1 MGRARRIQEGDAI
14 TVVSWGAMVE
24 RCEEAAKARGIAAD
38 ILDLRTIIPWDRNA
52 VLESVRRTRRC
63 LIVHEDLLT
72 AGFGA
77 EVAAVVAEEAFL
89 SLDAPVARLAIPDIP
104 TPYNVPMMHAVIPSV
119 EQIGARMAELA
130 EF

>member
-1 MGRARRIQEGDAI
+1 
-14 TVVSWGAMVE
+14 
-24 RCEEAAKARGIAAD
+24 
-38 ILDLRTIIPWDRNA
+38 
-52 VLESVRRTRRC
+52 
-63 LIVHEDLLT
+63 VHEDLLT

>member
-1 MGRARRIQEGDAI
+1 
-14 TVVSWGAMVE
+14 
-24 RCEEAAKARGIAAD
+24 
-38 ILDLRTIIPWDRNA
+38 
-52 VLESVRRTRRC
+52 
-63 LIVHEDLLT
+63 
-72 AGFGA
+72 
-77 EVAAVVAEEAFL
+77 VVAEEAFL